1 MRKYPTHSLFQ
12 RQVVSV
18 MNKLYLKLAWSNL
31 KNSRQFYLPYVIAG
45 MLSAMMF
52 YTMCAIQGNE
62 GLSKMRGG
70 ASVQMVLFFG
80 VIVVGVF
87 VSIFLFYTNSF
98 IMKRRKKEL
107 GIYNILGMEKI
118 HIAKI
123 MAWETVFSFLIAVGG
138 GLILG
143 IVFQKLL
150 TMFLYRLTG
159 LDAAIP
165 FYISGWGCLHTAELF
180 GAIYVCILLY
190 NLMQIRLSNPVEL
203 LHSGSTGERE
213 PKTKILQAVLGVV
226 CIAAGYYM
234 AITVDNPVKAITLFF
249 VAVMLV
255 IIGTY
260 WLFNAGSIAFLK
272 LLRKNKRY
280 YYQTRHFTT
289 VSGMIYRM
297 KQNAVGLANICI
309 LSTMVLVVISMTVC
323 MYAGLEDEL
332 KTQYPAELEVL
343 FYDPDGQQDSG
354 TFDRM
359 TDEIENVIKENG
371 RVITGR
377 QKGIYAGAAVMLS
390 GNKVIALD
398 RSNMDFSN
406 MYMFEVMTKQG
417 FEEYMQE
424 SIPDISDGS
433 VAIMADPVYELESIV
448 IGDDEYP
455 VEQTMKIPGK
465 DAMTELVGGTV
476 IVIVKDETALEKMR
490 QQLSDMETAAYGEDR
505 KVDLTYMMNFDMSG
519 SVEEKIA
526 CANAVREHLNEW
538 QNDETNPQIMRLDC
552 NVVSRAEGRI
562 DYESSN
568 GGLFFLG
575 LFLGSMFLMITVL
588 IIYYKQISEGY
599 EDKERFA
606 IMEKVGMSNAEVKAS
621 IRSQVR
627 TVFFLPLV
635 TAACH
640 LAAAYPMLKKL
651 LALVALYNGTLFAWC
666 LAGTV
671 LVFGLIYLA
680 VFAVTS
686 RSYYKI
692 VGNQV

>member
-1 MRKYPTHSLFQ
+1 
-12 RQVVSV
+12 

-70 ASVQMVLFFG
+70 TSVQMVLFFG

-123 MAWETVFSFLIAVGG
+123 MAWETFFSFLIAVGG

-323 MYAGLEDEL
+323 MYVGLEDEL

-377 QKGIYAGAAVMLS
+377 QKGIYAGAAVMMS
-390 GNKVIALD
+390 QNKVMALD

-406 MYMFEVMTKQG
+406 MYMLEVMTKQG

-424 SIPDISDGS
+424 SILDISDGS

-538 QNDETNPQIMRLDC
+538 QNDETNPQIMRLEY

-568 GGLFFLG
+568 GGLFFIG

-640 LAAAYPMLKKL
+640 LAAAYPMLKKM

>member
-1 MRKYPTHSLFQ
+1 
-12 RQVVSV
+12 
-18 MNKLYLKLAWSNL
+18 MNRLYLRLAWSNL

-52 YTMCAIQGNE
+52 YTMCAIQGND

-70 ASVQMVLFFG
+70 SSVQIVLYFG
-80 VIVVGVF
+80 VVVVGVF

-107 GIYNILGMEKI
+107 GVYNILGMEKI
-118 HIAKI
+118 HVAKI

-138 GLILG
+138 GLITG

-159 LDAAIP
+159 LEAAIP
-165 FYISGWGCLHTAELF
+165 FYISGWGCLHTAGMF

-203 LHSGSTGERE
+203 LHSGNTGERE
-213 PKTKILQAVLGVV
+213 PKTKIIQAVLGIL
-226 CIAAGYYM
+226 CIVTGYYI
-234 AITVDNPVKAITLFF
+234 AITTDNPVKAVSLFF

-255 IIGTY
+255 IVGTY
-260 WLFNAGSIAFLK
+260 FLFNAGSIAFLK

-323 MYAGLEDEL
+323 MYAGIEDEL
-332 KTQYPAELEVL
+332 KTQYPAELEL
-343 FYDPDGQQDSG
+343 IFYDPDGQQDAQ
-354 TFDRM
+354 TFNRM
-359 TDEIENVIKENG
+359 ADEIERVIKENG
-371 RVITGR
+371 RVITGK
-377 QKGIYAGAAVMLS
+377 QKGSYVGTAVAMT
-390 GNKVIALD
+390 GNKITALD
-398 RSNMDFSN
+398 RSAMDFSN
-406 MYMFEVMTKQG
+406 MYVLEIMTKDG

-424 SIPDISDGS
+424 TIPDIPDGS
-433 VAIMADPVYELESIV
+433 VAVMMDSVYEQDTIV
-448 IGDDEYP
+448 MGNTEYP
-455 VEQTMKIPGK
+455 VEQSMKFPIRNAVSEFVDGS
-465 DAMTELVGGTV
+465 V
-476 IVIVKDETALEKMR
+476 ILIVKDENALENMR
-490 QQLSDMETAAYGEDR
+490 KQLAAMETEAYGEER
-505 KVDLTYMMNFDMSG
+505 TVDLTYVMNFDMSG
-519 SVEEKIA
+519 TGEEKIA
-526 CANAVREHLNEW
+526 CANAVRERVSEW
-538 QNDETNPQIMRLDC
+538 QNDETNPKTMRLDC
-552 NVVSRAEGRI
+552 NVISRAEGHI
-562 DYESSN
+562 DYETSN
-568 GGLFFLG
+568 GGLLFLG

-606 IMEKVGMSNAEVKAS
+606 IMEKVGMSNEEVKAT

-627 TVFFLPLV
+627 MVFFLPLA

-651 LALVALYNGTLFAWC
+651 LALVSLYNGTLFAWC

-680 VFAVTS
+680 VFIITS
-686 RSYYKI
+686 KSYYKI

>member
-1 MRKYPTHSLFQ
+1 
-12 RQVVSV
+12 
-18 MNKLYLKLAWSNL
+18 MNRLYLRLAWSNL

-52 YTMCAIQGNE
+52 YTMCAIQGND

-70 ASVQMVLFFG
+70 SSVQIVLYFG
-80 VIVVGVF
+80 VVVVGVF

-107 GIYNILGMEKI
+107 GVYNILGMEKI
-118 HIAKI
+118 HVAKI

-138 GLILG
+138 GLITG

-159 LDAAIP
+159 LEAAIP
-165 FYISGWGCLHTAELF
+165 FYISGWGCLHTAEMF

-190 NLMQIRLSNPVEL
+190 NLMQIRFSNPVEL
-203 LHSGSTGERE
+203 LHSGNTGERE
-213 PKTKILQAVLGVV
+213 PKTKIIQAVLGIL
-226 CIAAGYYM
+226 CIVTGYYI
-234 AITVDNPVKAITLFF
+234 AITTDNPVKAVSLFF

-255 IIGTY
+255 IVGTY
-260 WLFNAGSIAFLK
+260 FLFNAGSIAFLK

-323 MYAGLEDEL
+323 MYAGIEDEL
-332 KTQYPAELEVL
+332 KTQYPAELEL
-343 FYDPDGQQDSG
+343 IFYDPDGQQDAQ
-354 TFDRM
+354 TFNRM
-359 TDEIENVIKENG
+359 ADEIERVIKENG
-371 RVITGR
+371 RVITGK
-377 QKGIYAGAAVMLS
+377 QKGSYVGTAVAMT
-390 GNKVIALD
+390 GNKITALD
-398 RSNMDFSN
+398 RSAMDFSN
-406 MYMFEVMTKQG
+406 MYVLEIMTKDG

-424 SIPDISDGS
+424 TIQDIPDGS
-433 VAIMADPVYELESIV
+433 VAVMMDSVYEQDTIV
-448 IGDDEYP
+448 MGNTEYP
-455 VEQTMKIPGK
+455 VEQSMKFPIR
-465 DAMTELVGGTV
+465 DAVSEFVGGSV
-476 IVIVKDETALEKMR
+476 ILIVKDENALENMR
-490 QQLSDMETAAYGEDR
+490 KQLAAMETEAYGEER
-505 KVDLTYMMNFDMSG
+505 TVDLTYVMNFDMSG
-519 SVEEKIA
+519 SGEEKIA
-526 CANAVREHLNEW
+526 CANAVRERVSEW
-538 QNDETNPQIMRLDC
+538 QNDETNPKTMRLDC
-552 NVVSRAEGRI
+552 NVISRAEGHI
-562 DYESSN
+562 DYETSN
-568 GGLFFLG
+568 GGLLFLG

-606 IMEKVGMSNAEVKAS
+606 IMEKVGMSNEEVKAT

-627 TVFFLPLV
+627 MVFFLPLA

-651 LALVALYNGTLFAWC
+651 LALVSLYNGTLFAWC

-680 VFAVTS
+680 VFIITS
-686 RSYYKI
+686 KSYYKI

>member
-1 MRKYPTHSLFQ
+1 
-12 RQVVSV
+12 
-18 MNKLYLKLAWSNL
+18 MNRLYLRLAWSNL

-52 YTMCAIQGNE
+52 YTMCAIQGND

-70 ASVQMVLFFG
+70 SSVQIVLYFG
-80 VIVVGVF
+80 VVVVGVF

-107 GIYNILGMEKI
+107 GVYNILGMEKI
-118 HIAKI
+118 HVAKI

-138 GLILG
+138 GLITG

-159 LDAAIP
+159 LEAAIP
-165 FYISGWGCLHTAELF
+165 FYISGWGCLHTAEMF

-203 LHSGSTGERE
+203 LHSGNTGERE
-213 PKTKILQAVLGVV
+213 PKTKIIQAVLGIL
-226 CIAAGYYM
+226 CIVTGYYI
-234 AITVDNPVKAITLFF
+234 AITTDNPVKAVSLFF

-255 IIGTY
+255 IVGTY
-260 WLFNAGSIAFLK
+260 FLFNAGSIAFLK

-323 MYAGLEDEL
+323 MYAGIEDEL
-332 KTQYPAELEVL
+332 KTQYPAELEL
-343 FYDPDGQQDSG
+343 IFYDPDGQQDAQA
-354 TFDRM
+354 FDRM
-359 TDEIENVIKENG
+359 ADEIECVIKENG
-371 RVITGR
+371 RVITGK
-377 QKGIYAGAAVMLS
+377 QKGSYVGTAVAMT
-390 GNKVIALD
+390 GNKITALD
-398 RSNMDFSN
+398 RSAMDFSN
-406 MYMFEVMTKQG
+406 MYVLEIMTKDG

-424 SIPDISDGS
+424 TIPDIPDGS
-433 VAIMADPVYELESIV
+433 VAVMMDSVYEQDTIV
-448 IGDDEYP
+448 MGNTEYP
-455 VEQTMKIPGK
+455 VEQSMKFPIR
-465 DAMTELVGGTV
+465 DAVSEFVGGSV
-476 IVIVKDETALEKMR
+476 ILIVKDENALENMR
-490 QQLSDMETAAYGEDR
+490 KQLAAMETEAYGEER
-505 KVDLTYMMNFDMSG
+505 TVDLTYVMNFDMSG
-519 SVEEKIA
+519 SGEEKIA
-526 CANAVREHLNEW
+526 CANAVRERVSEW
-538 QNDETNPQIMRLDC
+538 QNDETNPKTMRLDC
-552 NVVSRAEGRI
+552 NVISRAEGHI
-562 DYESSN
+562 DYETSN
-568 GGLFFLG
+568 GGLLFLG

-606 IMEKVGMSNAEVKAS
+606 IMEKVGMSNEEVKAT

-627 TVFFLPLV
+627 MVFFLPLA

-651 LALVALYNGTLFAWC
+651 LALVSLYNGTLFAWC

-680 VFAVTS
+680 VFIITS
-686 RSYYKI
+686 KSYYKI

>member
-1 MRKYPTHSLFQ
+1 
-12 RQVVSV
+12 
-18 MNKLYLKLAWSNL
+18 MNRLYLRLAWSNL

-52 YTMCAIQGNE
+52 YTMCAIQGND

-70 ASVQMVLFFG
+70 SSVQIVLYFG
-80 VIVVGVF
+80 VVVVGVF

-107 GIYNILGMEKI
+107 GVYNILGMEKI
-118 HIAKI
+118 HVAKI
-123 MAWETVFSFLIAVGG
+123 MAWETVFSFLIAVVG
-138 GLILG
+138 GLITG

-159 LDAAIP
+159 LEAAIP
-165 FYISGWGCLHTAELF
+165 FYISGWGCLHTAEMF

-190 NLMQIRLSNPVEL
+190 NLMQIRFSNPVEL
-203 LHSGSTGERE
+203 LHSGNTGERE
-213 PKTKILQAVLGVV
+213 PKTKIIQAVLGIL
-226 CIAAGYYM
+226 CIVTGYYI
-234 AITVDNPVKAITLFF
+234 AITTDNPVKAVSLFF

-255 IIGTY
+255 IVGTY
-260 WLFNAGSIAFLK
+260 FLFNAGSIAFLK

-323 MYAGLEDEL
+323 MYAGIEDEL
-332 KTQYPAELEVL
+332 KTQYPAELEL
-343 FYDPDGQQDSG
+343 IFYDPDGQQDAQA
-354 TFDRM
+354 FDRM
-359 TDEIENVIKENG
+359 ADEIERVIKENG
-371 RVITGR
+371 RVITGK
-377 QKGIYAGAAVMLS
+377 QKGSYVGTAVAMT
-390 GNKVIALD
+390 GNKITALD
-398 RSNMDFSN
+398 RSAMDFSN
-406 MYMFEVMTKQG
+406 MYVLEIMTKDG

-424 SIPDISDGS
+424 TIPDIPDGS
-433 VAIMADPVYELESIV
+433 VAVMMDSVYEQDTIV
-448 IGDDEYP
+448 MGNTEYP
-455 VEQTMKIPGK
+455 VEQSMKFPIR
-465 DAMTELVGGTV
+465 DAVSEFVGGSV
-476 IVIVKDETALEKMR
+476 ILIVKDENALENMR
-490 QQLSDMETAAYGEDR
+490 KQLAAMETEAYGEER
-505 KVDLTYMMNFDMSG
+505 TVDLTYVMNFDMSG
-519 SVEEKIA
+519 SGEEKIA
-526 CANAVREHLNEW
+526 CANAVRERVSEW
-538 QNDETNPQIMRLDC
+538 QNDETNPKTMRLDC
-552 NVVSRAEGRI
+552 NVISRAEGHI
-562 DYESSN
+562 DYETSN
-568 GGLFFLG
+568 GGLLFLG

-606 IMEKVGMSNAEVKAS
+606 IMEKVGMSNEEVKAT

-627 TVFFLPLV
+627 MVFFLPLA

-651 LALVALYNGTLFAWC
+651 LALVSLYNGTLFAWC

-680 VFAVTS
+680 VFIITS
-686 RSYYKI
+686 KSYYKI

>member
-1 MRKYPTHSLFQ
+1 
-12 RQVVSV
+12 
-18 MNKLYLKLAWSNL
+18 MNRLYLRLAWSNL

-52 YTMCAIQGNE
+52 YTMCAIQGND

-70 ASVQMVLFFG
+70 SSVQIVLYFG
-80 VIVVGVF
+80 VVVVGVF

-107 GIYNILGMEKI
+107 GVYNILGMEKI
-118 HIAKI
+118 HVAKI

-138 GLILG
+138 GLITG

-159 LDAAIP
+159 LEAAIP
-165 FYISGWGCLHTAELF
+165 FYISGWGCLHTAEMF

-203 LHSGSTGERE
+203 LHSGNTGERE
-213 PKTKILQAVLGVV
+213 PKTKIIQAVLGIL
-226 CIAAGYYM
+226 CIVTGKYI
-234 AITVDNPVKAITLFF
+234 AITTDNPVKAVSLFF

-255 IIGTY
+255 IVGTY
-260 WLFNAGSIAFLK
+260 FLFNAGSIAFLK

-323 MYAGLEDEL
+323 MYAGIEDEL
-332 KTQYPAELEVL
+332 KTQYPAELEL
-343 FYDPDGQQDSG
+343 IFYDPDGQQDAQA
-354 TFDRM
+354 FDRM
-359 TDEIENVIKENG
+359 ADEIERVIKENG
-371 RVITGR
+371 RVITGK
-377 QKGIYAGAAVMLS
+377 QKGSYVGTAVAMT
-390 GNKVIALD
+390 GNKITALD
-398 RSNMDFSN
+398 RSAMDFSN
-406 MYMFEVMTKQG
+406 MYVLEIMTKDG

-424 SIPDISDGS
+424 TIPDIPDGS
-433 VAIMADPVYELESIV
+433 VAVMMDSVYEQDTIV
-448 IGDDEYP
+448 MGNTEYP
-455 VEQTMKIPGK
+455 VEQSMKFPIR
-465 DAMTELVGGTV
+465 DAVSEFVGGSV
-476 IVIVKDETALEKMR
+476 ILIVKDENALENMR
-490 QQLSDMETAAYGEDR
+490 KQLAAMETEAYGEER
-505 KVDLTYMMNFDMSG
+505 TVDLTYVMNFDMSG
-519 SVEEKIA
+519 SGEEKIA
-526 CANAVREHLNEW
+526 CANAVRERVSEW
-538 QNDETNPQIMRLDC
+538 QNDETNPKTMRLDC
-552 NVVSRAEGRI
+552 NVISRAEGHI
-562 DYESSN
+562 DYETSN
-568 GGLFFLG
+568 GGLLFLG

-606 IMEKVGMSNAEVKAS
+606 IMEKVGMSNEEVKAT

-627 TVFFLPLV
+627 MVFFLPLA

-651 LALVALYNGTLFAWC
+651 LALVSLYNGTLFAWC

-680 VFAVTS
+680 VFIITS
-686 RSYYKI
+686 KSYYKI

>member
-1 MRKYPTHSLFQ
+1 
-12 RQVVSV
+12 
-18 MNKLYLKLAWSNL
+18 MNRLYLRLAWSNL

-52 YTMCAIQGNE
+52 YTMCAIQGND

-70 ASVQMVLFFG
+70 SSVQIVLYFG
-80 VIVVGVF
+80 VVVVGVF

-107 GIYNILGMEKI
+107 GVYNILGMEKI
-118 HIAKI
+118 HVAKI
-123 MAWETVFSFLIAVGG
+123 MAWETVFSFMIAVGG
-138 GLILG
+138 GLITG

-159 LDAAIP
+159 LEAAIP
-165 FYISGWGCLHTAELF
+165 FYISGWGCLHTAEMF

-203 LHSGSTGERE
+203 LHSGNTGERE
-213 PKTKILQAVLGVV
+213 PKTKIIQAVLGIL
-226 CIAAGYYM
+226 CIVTGYYI
-234 AITVDNPVKAITLFF
+234 AITTDNPVKAVSLFF

-255 IIGTY
+255 IVGTY
-260 WLFNAGSIAFLK
+260 FLFNAGSIAFLK

-323 MYAGLEDEL
+323 MYAGIEDEL
-332 KTQYPAELEVL
+332 KTQYPAELEL
-343 FYDPDGQQDSG
+343 IFYDPDGQQDAQA
-354 TFDRM
+354 FDRM
-359 TDEIENVIKENG
+359 ADEIECVIKENG
-371 RVITGR
+371 RVITGK
-377 QKGIYAGAAVMLS
+377 QKGSYVGTAVAMT
-390 GNKVIALD
+390 GNKITALD
-398 RSNMDFSN
+398 RSAMDFSN
-406 MYMFEVMTKQG
+406 MYVLEIMTKDG

-424 SIPDISDGS
+424 TIPDIPDGS
-433 VAIMADPVYELESIV
+433 VAVMMDSVYEQDTIV
-448 IGDDEYP
+448 MGNTEYP
-455 VEQTMKIPGK
+455 VEQSMKFPIR
-465 DAMTELVGGTV
+465 DAVSEFVGGSV
-476 IVIVKDETALEKMR
+476 ILIVKDENALENMR
-490 QQLSDMETAAYGEDR
+490 KQLAAMETEAYGEER
-505 KVDLTYMMNFDMSG
+505 TVDLTYVVNFDMSG
-519 SVEEKIA
+519 SGEEKIA
-526 CANAVREHLNEW
+526 CANAVRERVSEW
-538 QNDETNPQIMRLDC
+538 QNDETNPKTMRLDC
-552 NVVSRAEGRI
+552 NVISRAEGHI
-562 DYESSN
+562 DYETSN
-568 GGLFFLG
+568 GGLLFLG

-606 IMEKVGMSNAEVKAS
+606 IMEKVGMSNEEVKAT

-627 TVFFLPLV
+627 MVFFLPLA

-651 LALVALYNGTLFAWC
+651 LALVSLYNGTLFAWC

-680 VFAVTS
+680 VFIITS
-686 RSYYKI
+686 KSYYKI